1 MVVKQPESGPD
12 MKAETRA
19 VCERADDLLS
29 YLYGEANEAEAR
41 SFALHLKQCTSCN
54 AELASF
60 GEVRQSM
67 VTWRDEILD
76 GFVASPVAAAV
87 GKKSAIAA
95 LKGFFDL
102 APLWMKGAT
111 ALATVLFCV
120 LAVIAVRELGK
131 KQTIPP
137 VPTDEAMYTRA
148 QVDVLIRHALA
159 EQEANTKARSNE
171 PAKLAENNQPA
182 RKRLERSLTN
192 SGQEARGR
200 RPLSRSERQQLA
212 ADLRLLAP
220 QDDGG
225 LNLIGD
231 RINQ

>member
-1 MVVKQPESGPD
+1 

-29 YLYGEANEAEAR
+29 YLYGEANEAEAQ
-41 SFALHLKQCTSCN
+41 SFELHLKQCKSCS

-60 GEVRQSM
+60 GQVRNSM

-76 GFVASPVAAAV
+76 SFVTLPSAPR
-87 GKKSAIAA
+87 KKSALAA

-102 APLWMKGAT
+102 SPLWMKGAA
-111 ALATVLFCV
+111 ALTTMLFCV
-120 LAVIAVRELGK
+120 LVLLTLREFG
-131 KQTIPP
+131 KQTPIAPIQS
-137 VPTDEAMYTRA
+137 DEAKYTQA
-148 QVDVLIRHALA
+148 QVDEIVSKALA
-159 EQEANTKARSNE
+159 QQATNTQQQTTEAPRVTAQRNQNERKRSN
-171 PAKLAENNQPA
+171 P
-182 RKRLERSLTN
+182 SLIN
-192 SGQEARGR
+192 STQQARGR
-200 RPLSRSERQQLA
+200 RPLSKSERQQLA

>member
-1 MVVKQPESGPD
+1 
-12 MKAETRA
+12 MKAETRE

-29 YLYGEANEAEAR
+29 YLYGEANEAQAQ
-41 SFALHLKQCTSCN
+41 SFELHLKQCKSCST
-54 AELASF
+54 ELTSF
-60 GEVRQSM
+60 GQVRNSM

-76 GFVASPVAAAV
+76 SFVTWPLAAAPR
-87 GKKSAIAA
+87 KKSALAA

-102 APLWMKGAT
+102 SPLWMKGAA

-120 LAVIAVRELGK
+120 LVLLTVREFG
-131 KQTIPP
+131 KQTPIAPIQ
-137 VPTDEAMYTRA
+137 TDEAKYTQA
-148 QVDVLIRHALA
+148 QVDEIVSRALVQQA
-159 EQEANTKARSNE
+159 TNTQQQQTTEAPRVMAQRNQNERKRSN
-171 PAKLAENNQPA
+171 P
-182 RKRLERSLTN
+182 SLIN
-192 SGQEARGR
+192 STQEARGR
-200 RPLSRSERQQLA
+200 RPLSKSERQQLA